1 MVHLVKVTRI
11 RSKLSLAKIL
21 TWVLSTPRVV
31 SILLVIGA
39 LTYLHLGTRTIRGC
53 RIIQEWS
60 TRSLQCKRRWTKGR
74 AAMNQTEKSR
84 RSRFTVQIM
93 SLSAS
98 LHHSLPKPQSS
109 LQTSEKRRNGSVPE
123 AQRLQ
128 MLGLAGT

>member
-21 TWVLSTPRVV
+21 TWVLSTPRVE